1 MNKTAYTLFVAFVAS
16 LLTLAAVQALTPQRA
31 EADDIREITL
41 DELAEHDHRD
51 SCWKAINGRVY
62 DITDYVPNHPTP
74 ERVLTEWCGQESTSA
89 WDDIGGGRGHSASA
103 AAMLERYR
111 IGVLAGSGLTADD
124 LAEPEQAEP
133 ESTEAQPVRVQAG
146 AAVPWADGSYYA
158 ELEPDGRG
166 WIPIIEITIV
176 QGDIVA
182 VHYDE
187 VQRDEEGQ
195 VTAGKRYDYGY
206 AQNWRNN
213 REGDVSQLTAFPGF
227 AWQLISSGDPA
238 QVDIIVGATS
248 SYDSFVEAA
257 ELALADAAPRRQ
269 DAASDREARADY
281 QDGVYFAESK
291 PNERGYS
298 AMIEI
303 WVRGGMISHVHYDE
317 IARNEAGEITERKL
331 YDYQYAQ
338 RWRNAMP
345 NGISQLTAFP
355 AFGQQL
361 IATGDPDQ
369 VDVLSGATGSHEW
382 FQEMAREALSPAQ

>member
-1 MNKTAYTLFVAFVAS
+1 MNRTAYTLFVAFVAS
-16 LLTLAAVQALTPQRA
+16 LLTLAAVQVLTPQRA
-31 EADDIREITL
+31 EAGAVREVSL

-74 ERVLTEWCGQESTSA
+74 EQVLTRWCGQESTAA

-124 LAEPEQAEP
+124 LAEPTVQPLQPAEP
-133 ESTEAQPVRVQAG
+133 MAQA
-146 AAVPWADGSYYA
+146 
-158 ELEPDGRG
+158 RG
-166 WIPIIEITIV
+166 
-176 QGDIVA
+176 
-182 VHYDE
+182 
-187 VQRDEEGQ
+187 
-195 VTAGKRYDYGY
+195 GY
-206 AQNWRNN
+206 
-213 REGDVSQLTAFPGF
+213 V
-227 AWQLISSGDPA
+227 
-238 QVDIIVGATS
+238 
-248 SYDSFVEAA
+248 
-257 ELALADAAPRRQ
+257 
-269 DAASDREARADY
+269 
-281 QDGVYFAESK
+281 DGVYFAQSE
-291 PNERGYS
+291 PNARGYS

-303 WVRGGMISHVHYDE
+303 WVHSGQITHVHYDE
-317 IARNEAGEITERKL
+317 IARDENGQITERKL
-331 YDYQYAQ
+331 YDYNYAQ

-382 FQEMAREALSPAQ
+382 FQEMAREALLNAQ